1 MNKNSNTYKEPN
13 RVAGL
18 IAEVHGEIYE
28 ELDHYLPSNLYLSLG
43 LTKDQMEGIV
53 KTIFSYVFEDL
64 SALANRDPAAKNK
77 AKYVFETYLSFKA
90 VMYYRIANVL
100 NYCKDITNQ
109 ELREKLA
116 RSISEDAKI
125 RTLVE
130 INPSARIG
138 RRFVIDH
145 GVKTVIG
152 ETCKIG
158 DDCYILNGVILG
170 SPDISD
176 NTSENRH
183 PTLGNDVQIGA
194 FARIFGPVTIGDHVI
209 INPHCVITMDIP
221 SNTEV
226 VIVNQL
232 QLTTS
237 HVPKKIEIYGIVP
250 EGNGGLSVY
259 GCNFTDELSISL
271 VDGNHEEIDGLE
283 ISRISKETDCIN
295 AKLLLP
301 KKNIVKEKLQKL
313 GIKISQRE
321 DTIIITESL
330 GLKKEIYDLIN
341 GET

>member
-1 MNKNSNTYKEPN
+1 MNNNSNTYKEPN
-13 RVAGL
+13 QVAGL
-18 IAEVHGEIYE
+18 IAEVRGEIYN
-28 ELDHYLPSNLYLSLG
+28 ELDHYLPSNLYLTLG

-53 KTIFSYVFEDL
+53 KTILSYVFEDL
-64 SALANRDPAAKNK
+64 LALANKDPAAKNK
-77 AKYVFETYLSFKA
+77 AKYVFETYSSFKA

-100 NYCKDITNQ
+100 NYCDDLTNQ

-116 RSISEDAKI
+116 RNISEDAKI

-152 ETCKIG
+152 ETCEIG

-176 NTSENRH
+176 NIPGKRH
-183 PTLGNDVQIGA
+183 PTLGNHVQIGA

-209 INPHCVITMDIP
+209 INPHCVITINIP

-237 HVPKKIEIYGIVP
+237 HMPKKIEIFGIVP

-259 GCNFTDELSISL
+259 GCNFTEELSISL
-271 VDGNHEEIDGLE
+271 VDGNLEEINGLE
-283 ISRISKETDCIN
+283 ISRFS
-295 AKLLLP
+295 
-301 KKNIVKEKLQKL
+301 
-313 GIKISQRE
+313 
-321 DTIIITESL
+321 
-330 GLKKEIYDLIN
+330 
-341 GET
+341 